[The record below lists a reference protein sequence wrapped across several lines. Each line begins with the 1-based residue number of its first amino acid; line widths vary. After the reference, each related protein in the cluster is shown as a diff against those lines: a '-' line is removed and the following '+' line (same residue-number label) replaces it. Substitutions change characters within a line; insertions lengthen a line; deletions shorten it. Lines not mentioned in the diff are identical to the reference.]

1 MGILIILIIA
11 GIVVA
16 GIWLLAGS
24 KPAKPVSR
32 VVSARETQAEQ
43 ARRTERARTE
53 ERARQERAHQDRAR
67 QEEQARRREEALRQE
82 QRRREAEA
90 LHADL
95 VALEEAARK
104 LPAASPAAPVLAAGL
119 RLAVQDKAI
128 QTVGEQLR
136 DPIPQFRVDVGV
148 GDDPTRATRSFIEA
162 LDRRAVAVAGVEQLV
177 LRGFGAAGS
186 AAAADNALLAL
197 AGLPATLGAVRG
209 ALGTHLQ
216 DPEFASSVVHA
227 VDSTLDHARTTLL
240 PDLDPEGGMHLGLFF
255 DTAAAAAGQGP
266 WGALRAGAKWGGK
279 EILHGLEDLGRQVVQ
294 SEGVA
299 RTLADAVEQL
309 EQTGEAIVDLLDLD
323 GTFGGGVPVVT
334 LVISLSRETRL
345 LRAGRTTSRAAARNL
360 ILDLTGTGVG
370 GMLGLAIGG
379 LAGSLV
385 APGPGSAAGA
395 MAGAPAG
402 AATGRTITNKIKTRR
417 VRRARDELAQLEKAV
432 PGRVQEAEH
441 QLADAVAGQA
451 SVSREAYRAAAGPPP
466 RLDVGRGSPVAAVA
480 AELRSAT
487 TAYLRE
493 VDAAVARAKD
503 AAAGGYIPSPAVA
516 ATTARLS
523 IARRAVA
530 ATAGAAPLRA
540 LCALAEAAPPVPAGR
555 RLGSGYRTATLA
567 AANRLGEVAGVHATQ
582 VRTWVGQTSAGF
594 AAEAEHFAGAIA
606 PDLATH
612 RERMG
617 AIVAQRE
624 AAGAKV
630 VRELEQLGKAAA

>member
-1 MGILIILIIA
+1 M
-11 GIVVA
+11 
-16 GIWLLAGS
+16 
-24 KPAKPVSR
+24 
-32 VVSARETQAEQ
+32 
-43 ARRTERARTE
+43 
-53 ERARQERAHQDRAR
+53 
-67 QEEQARRREEALRQE
+67 
-82 QRRREAEA
+82 
-90 LHADL
+90 
-95 VALEEAARK
+95 
-104 LPAASPAAPVLAAGL
+104 
-119 RLAVQDKAI
+119 
-128 QTVGEQLR
+128 
-136 DPIPQFRVDVGV
+136 
-148 GDDPTRATRSFIEA
+148 
-162 LDRRAVAVAGVEQLV
+162 AGVEQLV

-503 AAAGGYIPSPAVA
+503 AAAGGYIPSPAVV
-516 ATTARLS
+516 ATTARLD

-582 VRTWVGQTSAGF
+582 VRTWSGRPPQASPPRRSTSPEPSRPTWNAPGTDGRDRRAAGGGGREGRAGARAAREGGPLRSRHAGSRLRSTRDTPSAAVRTAGASRSGSSRLIHPVIEMAATAVPSAPSTGAATQVTPTPTPRVRATPRTRGSRPARWSAGP
-594 AAEAEHFAGAIA
+594 A
-606 PDLATH
+606 
-612 RERMG
+612 R
-617 AIVAQRE
+617 
-624 AAGAKV
+624 
-630 VRELEQLGKAAA
+630 

>member
-1 MGILIILIIA
+1 M
-11 GIVVA
+11 
-16 GIWLLAGS
+16 
-24 KPAKPVSR
+24 
-32 VVSARETQAEQ
+32 
-43 ARRTERARTE
+43 
-53 ERARQERAHQDRAR
+53 
-67 QEEQARRREEALRQE
+67 
-82 QRRREAEA
+82 
-90 LHADL
+90 
-95 VALEEAARK
+95 
-104 LPAASPAAPVLAAGL
+104 
-119 RLAVQDKAI
+119 
-128 QTVGEQLR
+128 
-136 DPIPQFRVDVGV
+136 
-148 GDDPTRATRSFIEA
+148 
-162 LDRRAVAVAGVEQLV
+162 AGVEQLV

-516 ATTARLS
+516 ATTARLD

-555 RLGSGYRTATLA
+555 RLGSGYRTASLA

-582 VRTWVGQTSAGF
+582 VCTWVGQTSAGF